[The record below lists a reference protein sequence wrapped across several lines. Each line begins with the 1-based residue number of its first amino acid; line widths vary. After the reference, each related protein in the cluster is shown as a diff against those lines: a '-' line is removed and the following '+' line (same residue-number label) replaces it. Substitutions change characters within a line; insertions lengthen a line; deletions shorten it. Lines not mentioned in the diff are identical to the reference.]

1 MALVTGSLKDFSLAP
16 MSDRTPQITFS
27 PSAPAAKDGLLL
39 ATPPVSVYPTGSG
52 SFSVD
57 LQPTDELMAVTWYTV
72 RISWLES
79 GGGYVAF
86 DFPDWKLFVPQEG
99 GAIGDLIDAPIN
111 PALVY
116 TSLTPPT
123 GKMPLGIWWLE
134 SNPDNIND
142 PANTG
147 ILHEWSS

>member
-1 MALVTGSLKDFSLAP
+1 MALVTGSLKDFALAP

-39 ATPPVSVYPTGSG
+39 ATRPVSVYPTGSG

-57 LQPTDELMAVTWYTV
+57 LQPTDELMPVTWYTV

-79 GGGYVAF
+79 EGGYVAV
-86 DFPDWKLFVPQEG
+86 DFVDWKLFVPQEG
-99 GAIGDLIDAPIN
+99 GAIGDLIDAPVN

-116 TSLTPPT
+116 ISLTPPT
-123 GKMPLGIWWLE
+123 NALPGTWWLE
-134 SNPDNIND
+134 SNPNNIND

-147 ILHEWSS
+147 ILYEWSS